1 MRMNAMAAGAPAP
14 VRPTAQSQPAQPQAK
29 VPATRSGLNVE
40 YAPELERFMGALA
53 GTLPTSLRPD
63 VPGTLTLSV
72 GDKANQVLQT
82 LTSPIGSTTVNWGKA
97 EAVLINPFAS
107 AQKTAAEVTQIAI
120 AGAEKAARLL
130 NVQA

>member
-1 MRMNAMAAGAPAP
+1 MGN
-14 VRPTAQSQPAQPQAK
+14 
-29 VPATRSGLNVE
+29 LVE
-40 YAPELERFMGALA
+40 K
-53 GTLPTSLRPD
+53 LPTSLRPD

-72 GDKANQVLQT
+72 GDEANQVLHT
-82 LTSPIGSTTVNWGKA
+82 LTSGSNTVNWGNA
-97 EAVLINPFAS
+97 EAVRINPFAS